1 MSSLDEIYLIAEA
14 CEIERNMEKNE
25 AAIGT
30 TMRIRK
36 VKVVTDGG
44 PWAMHNHACS
54 VCREKHSVLDLSI
67 GVMLPCWSCQKNGW
81 ITSKRTPNMLFS
93 FLRRSAAALKK
104 SP

>member
-14 CEIERNMEKNE
+14 CEIERNTEKNE